1 MLILGQSIKYYC
13 HVFFFIS
20 LEMSI
25 DKGIKVDGLNCLFKA
40 MENQIF
46 QTITGLCLNGIFFYY
61 YYYYTNDNLGNNLGY
76 EGTKLLT
83 SYKTKKI
90 LEQLTY
96 LNISGTF
103 IRYQ

>member
-1 MLILGQSIKYYC
+1 M
-13 HVFFFIS
+13 VFFF
-20 LEMSI
+20 
-25 DKGIKVDGLNCLFKA
+25 F
-40 MENQIF
+40 
-46 QTITGLCLNGIFFYY
+46 Y
-61 YYYYTNDNLGNNLGY
+61 YYYYTNDGLGNNLGY

-103 IRYQ
+103 IRYQQNQQETILEMRDALNYHLY

>member
-1 MLILGQSIKYYC
+1 
-13 HVFFFIS
+13 
-20 LEMSI
+20 MSI

-40 MENQIF
+40 MENRIF

-61 YYYYTNDNLGNNLGY
+61 TNDDLGNNLGY